1 MTKPLAA
8 TVAGLLILFAA
19 PRPSPASE
27 PPAAPP
33 DRPTFWIIP
42 HTHWEGAVFKTR
54 EEYLEVGF
62 PNILKALRALG
73 EHPEYRFVLDQVAY
87 VRPFLERH
95 PDRVEEFKKYV
106 AEGRLQI
113 AGALDVMPDV
123 NMPGGESFVRQV
135 QYGKAYYRETL
146 GVDVTTGWLID
157 TFGHHAQMPQLMRL
171 AGFASYWTQRGVSY
185 REHPAEFQWEGID
198 GTRIPVF
205 YMPGSYA
212 LMFGS
217 PDDPAKFRDFI
228 VGRFHS
234 LDRNAP
240 RAHRAGPSGADVVPP
255 EPHQVAMVEAFNKSP
270 DAPFT
275 ARLGTPADFEAAI
288 LKTGELPVFK
298 GELNPIFQGTYSSRI
313 ELKSWMRTM
322 EAKLL
327 TAEKLAALG
336 STLGV
341 AAHPSAIWRA
351 WEPTLFNETH
361 DLASGVMTD
370 HVHDDVISNYQQ
382 SERLADEQVT
392 RGFDALAARV
402 DTRGEGTPIV
412 VFNPLAWARSDVA
425 EVELG
430 FTTGGVGGVE
440 VVDDRGQVRPSQV
453 VSSTPFPEGGL
464 CAAKVAFVAA
474 DVPSMGYRT
483 YHARAVPG
491 TPPAV
496 APGAGDLENRFYRV
510 AIDPGTGAIKSLR
523 AKDGDWEVFK
533 APANVVAR
541 HEDKGDV
548 WELYRGLDGGSNV
561 AMKGKQPVPAR
572 GSAKF
577 SDDQAAEPGA
587 VVAGPV
593 FTEYRVAHPFDTG
606 DYAATVRIY
615 ADHPRIDCTTTLVN
629 REKYTRY
636 QVLLPTTIAAGNRT
650 DEIPF
655 GAIERPEGVEF
666 PAQNW
671 VDLGDGSRGLAV
683 LNVGLPGHT
692 VTDGTVMVSVL
703 RSHNLGAYGFG
714 GGYEPGMSSEEA
726 FLIGRPRTARY
737 ALLPHKGDWRD
748 AGVARAGLEFNH
760 PLVARIVAPHAG
772 DLPPSRALVE
782 VSAPNVVASSLKP
795 ARDGRIALRLYESA
809 GRPASTT
816 VKLSAD
822 LAEASE
828 ADLLET
834 EGKALDLADG
844 AFRVELTPYQIKTIV
859 LRAGPSR

>member
-1 MTKPLAA
+1 MTKLLAP
-8 TVAGLLILFAA
+8 TVAGILILFAA
-19 PRPSPASE
+19 ARSSPASE

-73 EHPEYRFVLDQVAY
+73 EHPDYRFVLDQVAY

-95 PDRVEEFKKYV
+95 PDRAEELKKYV

-135 QYGKAYYRETL
+135 QYGKAYYREIL

-171 AGFASYWTQRGVSY
+171 AGFGSYWTQRGVAY

-198 GTRIPVF
+198 GTRIPTF

-217 PDDPAKFRDFI
+217 PADPAKFRDFI
-228 VGRFHS
+228 VGRFNS

-275 ARLGTPADFEAAI
+275 ARIGTPADFEAAI

-327 TAEKLAALG
+327 TAEKLAAIG
-336 STLGV
+336 ATLGV

-382 SERLADEQVT
+382 SERLAAEQVT

-402 DTRGEGTPIV
+402 DTRGAGTPIV
-412 VFNPLAWARSDVA
+412 VFNPL
-425 EVELG
+425 
-430 FTTGGVGGVE
+430 
-440 VVDDRGQVRPSQV
+440 
-453 VSSTPFPEGGL
+453 
-464 CAAKVAFVAA
+464 
-474 DVPSMGYRT
+474 
-483 YHARAVPG
+483 
-491 TPPAV
+491 
-496 APGAGDLENRFYRV
+496 
-510 AIDPGTGAIKSLR
+510 
-523 AKDGDWEVFK
+523 
-533 APANVVAR
+533 
-541 HEDKGDV
+541 
-548 WELYRGLDGGSNV
+548 
-561 AMKGKQPVPAR
+561 
-572 GSAKF
+572 
-577 SDDQAAEPGA
+577 
-587 VVAGPV
+587 
-593 FTEYRVAHPFDTG
+593 
-606 DYAATVRIY
+606 
-615 ADHPRIDCTTTLVN
+615 
-629 REKYTRY
+629 RE
-636 QVLLPTTIAAGNRT
+636 
-650 DEIPF
+650 
-655 GAIERPEGVEF
+655 
-666 PAQNW
+666 
-671 VDLGDGSRGLAV
+671 
-683 LNVGLPGHT
+683 
-692 VTDGTVMVSVL
+692 
-703 RSHNLGAYGFG
+703 
-714 GGYEPGMSSEEA
+714 
-726 FLIGRPRTARY
+726 
-737 ALLPHKGDWRD
+737 
-748 AGVARAGLEFNH
+748 
-760 PLVARIVAPHAG
+760 
-772 DLPPSRALVE
+772 RALE
-782 VSAPNVVASSLKP
+782 RFAAPQNPLEMATF
-795 ARDGRIALRLYESA
+795 GETRIA
-809 GRPASTT
+809 
-816 VKLSAD
+816 
-822 LAEASE
+822 SE
-828 ADLLET
+828 
-834 EGKALDLADG
+834 
-844 AFRVELTPYQIKTIV
+844 YC
-859 LRAGPSR
+859 